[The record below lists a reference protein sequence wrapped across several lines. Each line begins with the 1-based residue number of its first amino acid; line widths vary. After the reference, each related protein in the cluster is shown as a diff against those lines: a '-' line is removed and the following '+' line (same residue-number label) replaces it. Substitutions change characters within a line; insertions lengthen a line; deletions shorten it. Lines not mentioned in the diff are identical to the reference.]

1 LMTEPVRWGVL
12 GCARVFERRMV
23 PGFRGA
29 AEAASLVAVAS
40 RAEEKARA
48 CADRHGIPR
57 AFGSYDALLADPDV
71 EAVYI
76 PLPNDQHRE
85 WTLRALTAGKHVL
98 CDKPGALSY
107 ADARAMAGAARAAG
121 LRLMEGFMYRHHPQ
135 HARIAEVVASGEV
148 GEVTHFRGTFA
159 YPAAPDPTNIRLQ
172 KARGGGAFLDVGVYP
187 LDAARLH
194 FGAEPVAVSAVFT
207 LDPATGVDRR
217 AVALLEFDG
226 GQTAVVEGGFDQA
239 FTSRYE
245 LAGSAGVITAERGFQ
260 VGEAGVS
267 VTVRIGDGAAG
278 TRAEPFPHVNQWAQE
293 IGHFSRCVRDPA
305 LPLAP
310 GEDGEA
316 QAAAVEAVLRSARER
331 RRVEIAEI
339 IGDTGDQTG

>member
-1 LMTEPVRWGVL
+1 MTEPVRWGVL

-29 AEAASLVAVAS
+29 AEAAALIAVAS
-40 RAEEKARA
+40 RSEEKARA
-48 CADRHGIPR
+48 CAERHGIPR
-57 AFGSYDALLADPDV
+57 AFGSYDALLADPEI

-85 WTLRALTAGKHVL
+85 WTLRALAAGKHVL

-107 ADARAMAGAARAAG
+107 ADAREMAQAARAAG

-159 YPAAPDPTNIRLQ
+159 YPAAPDPANIRWQ
-172 KARGGGAFLDVGVYP
+172 RERGGGAFLDVGVYP
-187 LDAARLH
+187 LNAARLH
-194 FGAEPVAVSAVFT
+194 FGAEPVAASAVFT
-207 LDPATGVDRR
+207 LDLATGVDKHS
-217 AVALLEFDG
+217 VALLEFEDG
-226 GQTAVVEGGFDQA
+226 RTAVIEGGFDQV

-245 LAGSAGVITAERGFQ
+245 LAGGAGVVTAERGFQ
-260 VGEAGVS
+260 VGEAGVTA
-267 VTVRIGDGAAG
+267 TVRTGDPPAG
-278 TRAEPFPHVNQWAQE
+278 VRAENFPHVDQWARE
-293 IGHFSRCVRDPA
+293 IEHFSRCVRDPA
-305 LPLAP
+305 RPLAP

-316 QAAAVEAVLRSARER
+316 QAAAVEAVLRSAAER
-331 RRVEIAEI
+331 RRVEIAEVV
-339 IGDTGDQTG
+339 GDGRSLNR